1 MAHGT
6 LHPSSELDHV
16 GCVEQLL
23 AHVRLNYVTVL
34 DDVRHI
40 VGPLESVLND
50 QRESLVFVNCF
61 TRIWSAPCRML

>member
-40 VGPLESVLND
+40 VGPLESELND
-50 QRESLVFVNCF
+50 QRESLVFV
-61 TRIWSAPCRML
+61 LL